1 MSNKGLKRDRFT
13 HLRLTFRRLYE
24 DGQNTYQ
31 ISKAFGVSVEAV
43 RKGILAVGGRPYRR
57 ARKYFHNSVR
67 ERQLK
72 CAFGVVYGDMV
83 WMHKKQRGLCL
94 WCKAVLPGDVL
105 KCVVDHF
112 GGRDTFG
119 DRLTVR
125 GLCCSSGHC
134 NRIAGMID
142 RGQFVESGLLA
153 LFIKHVKQV
162 IKTNKGVLG
171 KEKQR

>member
-1 MSNKGLKRDRFT
+1 MNKEQRNAAWRAEYESGMNLPQIAKRHGLHQET
-13 HLRLTFRRLYE
+13 
-24 DGQNTYQ
+24 
-31 ISKAFGVSVEAV
+31 V
-43 RKGILAVGGRPYRR
+43 RQGILKSGGKPRRR

-72 CAFGVVYGDMV
+72 CAFGVVYDDMV
-83 WMHKKQRGLCL
+83 HMRRKQRGLCL
-94 WCKAVLPGDVL
+94 WCKAVLPVDVL

-142 RGQFVESGLLA
+142 RGQFVENGLLVR
-153 LFIKHVKQV
+153 FIQHVKRI
-162 IKTNKGVLG
+162 IKTNKGVLRE
-171 KEKQR
+171 EKQR